1 MKRENTAID
10 LEQKEADST
19 WVLSRRLIK
28 EHIKGHK
35 NRIIVAIICMIIVA
49 ATTAANAWMMQPV
62 LDKIFL
68 DKNESMLLIIP
79 LAVFTLAIIKGGAS
93 YWQSLTMKY
102 IGQRIVTDMQIRL
115 YEHLLQLD
123 ASYFDKNSSGKI
135 LSRFSNDIHVIRRSI
150 SNVIT
155 NVIKESFTLVFLLGL
170 MFYQSVTLSLIAFIA
185 FPAAVFPMLKLGRK
199 MRRVAKRTQQELGEY
214 TANLDDTFQGIKIVK
229 AYCREKF
236 EAVKARIF
244 VENIFKLY
252 VKAARIESISS
263 PIMELLAGVA
273 IAAVIWY
280 GGSKVLSGEYTA
292 GQFFSFMTALIM
304 AYKPMKAMSGL
315 NTNIQEGLASV
326 RRYFSIID
334 MLPEIA
340 DKENSKD
347 LKINKGEIIFENVS
361 FSYDSEKGKV
371 LKNISLKIPA
381 GKRVALVGES
391 GGGKSTIMSLI
402 PRFYEAEYGSIT
414 IDGNN
419 IKDIKLSSLRAGIA
433 LVNQEIILFDDTVK
447 ANIAYGKENASE
459 EEITAAAYSAS
470 AHDFIIELPDGYNTL
485 VGQRGLRLSGGQ
497 RQRLS
502 IARAMLKNAPIL
514 LLDEAT
520 SALDPVSEHQ
530 VQLALDRLM
539 KGRTTLV
546 IAHRLSTIVNADII
560 YVVSKGE
567 IVESGTHK
575 ELLEKNGEYT
585 ELFNKQFSKIN
596 KENAN

>member
-1 MKRENTAID
+1 MKRENTASD
-10 LEQKEADST
+10 KAKADST

-35 NRIIVAIICMIIVA
+35 NRIIVAIICMVIVA

-68 DKNESMLLIIP
+68 DKKESMLLIIP
-79 LAVFTLAIIKGGAS
+79 LAVFTLAIIKGAAS

-115 YEHLLQLD
+115 YEHLLWLD

-170 MFYQSVTLSLIAFIA
+170 MFYQSLTLSLIAFIA

-199 MRRVAKRTQQELGEY
+199 MRKVAKRTQQELGEY

-236 EAVKARIF
+236 EALKARAF

-273 IAAVIWY
+273 IASVIWY
-280 GGSKVLSGEYTA
+280 GGSKVLSGEYSA

-315 NTNIQEGLASV
+315 NANIQEGLASV

-334 MLPEIA
+334 MQPEIA
-340 DKENSKD
+340 DRENSQD
-347 LKINKGEIIFENVS
+347 LKIKNGEIIFDNVS
-361 FSYDSEKGKV
+361 FSYNSEKGKI

-402 PRFYEAEYGSIT
+402 PRFYEAESGRIT
-414 IDGNN
+414 IDGVD
-419 IKDIKLSSLRAGIA
+419 IKDAKLSSLRAGIA
-433 LVNQEIILFDDTVK
+433 LVNQEII
-447 ANIAYGKENASE
+447 
-459 EEITAAAYSAS
+459 
-470 AHDFIIELPDGYNTL
+470 
-485 VGQRGLRLSGGQ
+485 
-497 RQRLS
+497 
-502 IARAMLKNAPIL
+502 
-514 LLDEAT
+514 
-520 SALDPVSEHQ
+520 
-530 VQLALDRLM
+530 
-539 KGRTTLV
+539 
-546 IAHRLSTIVNADII
+546 
-560 YVVSKGE
+560 
-567 IVESGTHK
+567 
-575 ELLEKNGEYT
+575 
-585 ELFNKQFSKIN
+585 
-596 KENAN
+596 